1 MAAATGPSFWL
12 GNETL
17 KVPLALFALNRQRL
31 CERLRKN
38 TAVQAGS
45 AVVLQGGEET
55 QRYCTDTGVL
65 FRQESFFHWAFGVT
79 EPGCYGVI
87 NVDTGT
93 STLFVPRLPP
103 SHATW
108 MGKIHSKEHF
118 KEKYAVDDVQYTD
131 EIASVLTSRSPSVL
145 LTLRGVNTDSGSICR
160 EASFEGISK
169 FNVNNTILHPE
180 IVECRVFKTDMEL
193 EVLRYTNKISSEAH
207 REVMKAVKVGMK
219 EYEMESLFEHYCY
232 SRGGMRHSSY
242 TCICGSGEN
251 SAVLHYGHA
260 GAPNDKTI
268 QDGDM
273 WSLSDVVAPR
283 NLCPHAPGSLPSAQ
297 AIPGPSESTN
307 HRPFSFVAS
316 KDPNVFDM
324 GGEYYC
330 FASDITCS
338 FPANGKFTP
347 DQKAIYEAVLRSC
360 RAVMSAMKPG
370 VWWPDMHRLADRIH
384 LEELTRIGLLTGS
397 VDAMVQVHLGAV
409 FMPHGL
415 GHLLGLDV
423 HDVGGYPEGVD
434 RIDEPGLQRLRTA
447 RHLEP
452 RMVLTVEPGIYF
464 IDHLLDEALA
474 DPARSCFFN
483 REVLQRFRAFG
494 GVRIEEDVVVTDT
507 GMELLTCVPR
517 TVEEVEACMAGQ
529 DKAFAPFSGP
539 K

>member
-1 MAAATGPSFWL
+1 RAATPGPSFWL

-17 KVPLALFALNRQRL
+17 KVPLALFVLNRRRL

-38 TAVQAGS
+38 PAVQAGS
-45 AVVLQGGEET
+45 VVVLQGGEET

-87 NVDTGT
+87 DIDSGT

-118 KEKYAVDDVQYTD
+118 KEKYAVDDVHYAD

-145 LTLRGVNTDSGSICR
+145 LTLRGVNTDSGSVFLGPGNCLLL
-160 EASFEGISK
+160 SS
-169 FNVNNTILHPE
+169 TSS
-180 IVECRVFKTDMEL
+180 RVFKTDMEL

-219 EYEMESLFEHYCY
+219 EYEMESLF
-232 SRGGMRHSSY
+232 
-242 TCICGSGEN
+242 
-251 SAVLHYGHA
+251 
-260 GAPNDKTI
+260 
-268 QDGDM
+268 
-273 WSLSDVVAPR
+273 
-283 NLCPHAPGSLPSAQ
+283 
-297 AIPGPSESTN
+297 
-307 HRPFSFVAS
+307 
-316 KDPNVFDM
+316 DM
-324 GGEYYC
+324 GGDYYC

-338 FPANGKFTP
+338 FPANGKFTE

-360 RAVMSAMKPG
+360 RAVMNSMKPG
-370 VWWPDMHRLADRIH
+370 VWWPDMHRLADRVH
-384 LEELTRIGLLTGS
+384 LEELTRIGILTGS

-415 GHLLGLDV
+415 GHFLGIDV
-423 HDVGGYPEGVD
+423 HDVGGYPEGVE
-434 RIDEPGLQRLRTA
+434 RIDEPGLRSLRTA
-447 RHLEP
+447 RHLQAG
-452 RMVLTVEPGIYF
+452 MVLTVEPGIYF

-474 DPARSCFFN
+474 DPARACFFN
-483 REVLQRFRAFG
+483 REVLQRFRGFG
-494 GVRIEEDVVVTDT
+494 GVRIEEDVVVTNS

-517 TVEEVEACMAGQ
+517 TVEEIEACMAGR
-529 DKAFAPFSGP
+529 DKAFVPFSGP

>member
-17 KVPLALFALNRQRL
+17 KVPLALFALNRRRL

-38 TAVQAGS
+38 PAVQAGS
-45 AVVLQGGEET
+45 VVVLQGGEET

-79 EPGCYGVI
+79 EPGCYGTMD
-87 NVDTGT
+87 VDTGM
-93 STLFVPRLPP
+93 STLFVPRFPP

-131 EIASVLTSRSPSVL
+131 EIASILTSRSPSVL

-169 FNVNNTILHPE
+169 FNVSNTILHPE
-180 IVECRVFKTDMEL
+180 IVEC
-193 EVLRYTNKISSEAH
+193 
-207 REVMKAVKVGMK
+207 
-219 EYEMESLFEHYCY
+219 LFEHYCF

-273 WSLSDVVAPR
+273 
-283 NLCPHAPGSLPSAQ
+283 C
-297 AIPGPSESTN
+297 
-307 HRPFSFVAS
+307 
-316 KDPNVFDM
+316 VFDM

-338 FPANGKFTP
+338 FPANGKFTL

-384 LEELTRIGLLTGS
+384 LEELTRIGILTGS
-397 VDAMVQVHLGAV
+397 VDAMVQAHLGAV

-415 GHLLGLDV
+415 GHFMGIDV

-434 RIDEPGLQRLRTA
+434 RIDEPGLRHLRTA

-452 RMVLTVEPGIYF
+452 GMVLTVEPGIYF

-474 DPARSCFFN
+474 DPARACFFN
-483 REVLQRFRAFG
+483 REVLRRFRGFG
-494 GVRIEEDVVVTDT
+494 GVRIEEDVVVTDS

-517 TVEEVEACMAGQ
+517 TVEEVEECMAGR

>member
-17 KVPLALFALNRQRL
+17 KVPLALFALNRRRL

-38 TAVQAGS
+38 PAVQAGS
-45 AVVLQGGEET
+45 VVVLQGGEET

-79 EPGCYGVI
+79 EPGCYGTMD
-87 NVDTGT
+87 VDTGM
-93 STLFVPRLPP
+93 STLFVPRFPP

-131 EIASVLTSRSPSVL
+131 EIASILTSRSPSV

-169 FNVNNTILHPE
+169 FNVSNTILHPE
-180 IVECRVFKTDMEL
+180 IVEC
-193 EVLRYTNKISSEAH
+193 
-207 REVMKAVKVGMK
+207 
-219 EYEMESLFEHYCY
+219 LFEHYCF

-273 WSLSDVVAPR
+273 
-283 NLCPHAPGSLPSAQ
+283 C
-297 AIPGPSESTN
+297 
-307 HRPFSFVAS
+307 
-316 KDPNVFDM
+316 VFDM

-338 FPANGKFTP
+338 FPANGKFTL

-384 LEELTRIGLLTGS
+384 LEELTRIGILTGS
-397 VDAMVQVHLGAV
+397 VDAMVQAHLGAV

-415 GHLLGLDV
+415 GHFMGIDV

-434 RIDEPGLQRLRTA
+434 RIDEPGLRHLRTA

-452 RMVLTVEPGIYF
+452 GMVLTVEPGIYF

-474 DPARSCFFN
+474 DPARACFFN
-483 REVLQRFRAFG
+483 REVLRRFRGFG
-494 GVRIEEDVVVTDT
+494 GVRIEEDVVVTDS

-517 TVEEVEACMAGQ
+517 TVEEVEECMAGR

>member
-31 CERLRKN
+31 CERLRQN
-38 TAVQAGS
+38 PAVQAGS
-45 AVVLQGGEET
+45 VVLLQGGEET

-79 EPGCYGVI
+79 DPGCYGAIDVG
-87 NVDTGT
+87 TGK
-93 STLFVPRLPP
+93 STLFVPRLPA
-103 SHATW
+103 SYATW
-108 MGKIHSKEHF
+108 MGKIHSKEYF
-118 KEKYAVDDVQYTD
+118 KEKYAVDDVQYAD
-131 EIASVLTSRSPSVL
+131 EIASVLTSQSPSVL
-145 LTLRGVNTDSGSICR
+145 LTLRGVNTDSGSVCR
-160 EASFEGISK
+160 EASFEGISR

-180 IVECRVFKTDMEL
+180 IVEC
-193 EVLRYTNKISSEAH
+193 
-207 REVMKAVKVGMK
+207 
-219 EYEMESLFEHYCY
+219 LFEHYCY

-260 GAPNDKTI
+260 GAPNDRTI

-273 WSLSDVVAPR
+273 CL
-283 NLCPHAPGSLPSAQ
+283 
-297 AIPGPSESTN
+297 
-307 HRPFSFVAS
+307 
-316 KDPNVFDM
+316 FDM

-330 FASDITCS
+330 FSSDITCS
-338 FPANGKFTP
+338 FPANGKFTA

-384 LEELTRIGLLTGS
+384 LEELTHIGVLTGS

-415 GHLLGLDV
+415 GHFLGIDV
-423 HDVGGYPEGVD
+423 HDVGGYPEGVE
-434 RIDEPGLQRLRTA
+434 RIDEPGLRSLRTA
-447 RHLEP
+447 RQLEP
-452 RMVLTVEPGIYF
+452 GMVLTVEPGIYF

-474 DPARSCFFN
+474 DPARACFFN
-483 REVLQRFRAFG
+483 REVLQRFRGFG
-494 GVRIEEDVVVTDT
+494 GVRIEEDVAVTDS

-517 TVEEVEACMAGQ
+517 TVEEIEACMAGS
-529 DKAFAPFSGP
+529 DKAFTPFSGP

>member
-1 MAAATGPSFWL
+1 MAAAAGPSFWL

-17 KVPLALFALNRQRL
+17 KVPLALFALNRRRL

-38 TAVQAGS
+38 PALQAGS
-45 AVVLQGGEET
+45 VVVLQGGEET

-79 EPGCYGVI
+79 EPGCYGMMD
-87 NVDTGT
+87 VDTGM
-93 STLFVPRLPP
+93 STLFVPRFPP

-180 IVECRVFKTDMEL
+180 IVEC
-193 EVLRYTNKISSEAH
+193 
-207 REVMKAVKVGMK
+207 
-219 EYEMESLFEHYCY
+219 LFEHYCF

-260 GAPNDKTI
+260 GAPNNKTI

-273 WSLSDVVAPR
+273 
-283 NLCPHAPGSLPSAQ
+283 C
-297 AIPGPSESTN
+297 
-307 HRPFSFVAS
+307 
-316 KDPNVFDM
+316 VFDM

-338 FPANGKFTP
+338 FPANGKFTL
-347 DQKAIYEAVLRSC
+347 DQKAIYEAVLRSS
-360 RAVMSAMKPG
+360 RAVMNTMKPG

-384 LEELTRIGLLTGS
+384 LEELTRIGVLTGS
-397 VDAMVQVHLGAV
+397 VDAMVQAHLGAV

-415 GHLLGLDV
+415 GHFMGIDV

-434 RIDEPGLQRLRTA
+434 RMDEPGLRHLRTA

-452 RMVLTVEPGIYF
+452 GMVLTVEPGIYF

-474 DPARSCFFN
+474 DPARACFFN
-483 REVLQRFRAFG
+483 PEVLQRFRGFG
-494 GVRIEEDVVVTDT
+494 GVRIEEDVVVTDS

-517 TVEEVEACMAGQ
+517 TVEEVEECMAGR

>member
-17 KVPLALFALNRQRL
+17 KVPLALFGLNRQRL

-38 TAVQAGS
+38 PAVQAGS
-45 AVVLQGGEET
+45 VVLLQGGEDT

-79 EPGCYGVI
+79 DPGCYGTIDVG
-87 NVDTGT
+87 TGT
-93 STLFVPRLPP
+93 STLFVPRLPA
-103 SHATW
+103 SYATW
-108 MGKIHSKEHF
+108 MGKIHSKEYF

-131 EIASVLTSRSPSVL
+131 EIASVLTSQSPSVL
-145 LTLRGVNTDSGSICR
+145 LTLRGVNTDSGSVCR
-160 EASFEGISK
+160 EASFEGISR

-180 IVECRVFKTDMEL
+180 IVEC
-193 EVLRYTNKISSEAH
+193 
-207 REVMKAVKVGMK
+207 
-219 EYEMESLFEHYCY
+219 LFEHYCY

-260 GAPNDKTI
+260 GAPNDRTI

-273 WSLSDVVAPR
+273 CL
-283 NLCPHAPGSLPSAQ
+283 
-297 AIPGPSESTN
+297 
-307 HRPFSFVAS
+307 
-316 KDPNVFDM
+316 FDM

-330 FASDITCS
+330 FSSDITCS
-338 FPANGKFTP
+338 FPANGKFTA

-370 VWWPDMHRLADRIH
+370 VWWPDMHRLADRVH
-384 LEELTRIGLLTGS
+384 LEELVRIGILNGS
-397 VDAMVQVHLGAV
+397 IDAMVQAHLGAV

-415 GHLLGLDV
+415 GHFLGIDV
-423 HDVGGYPEGVD
+423 HDVGGYPEGVE
-434 RIDEPGLQRLRTA
+434 RIDEPGLRSLRTA

-452 RMVLTVEPGIYF
+452 RMVLTVEPGLYF

-474 DPARSCFFN
+474 DPARACFFN
-483 REVLQRFRAFG
+483 REVLQRFRGFG
-494 GVRIEEDVVVTDT
+494 GVRIEEDVVVTDS

-517 TVEEVEACMAGQ
+517 TVEEIEACMAGR
-529 DKAFAPFSGP
+529 DKAFTPFSGP

>member
-1 MAAATGPSFWL
+1 MAAAAGPSFWL

-38 TAVQAGS
+38 PAVQAGCV
-45 AVVLQGGEET
+45 VVLQGGEET

-79 EPGCYGVI
+79 EPGCYGI
-87 NVDTGT
+87 IDVDTGK
-93 STLFVPRLPP
+93 STLFVPRLPA

-118 KEKYAVDDVQYTD
+118 KKKYAVDDVQYTD
-131 EIASVLTSRSPSVL
+131 EIASVLTSRKPSVL

-169 FNVNNTILHPE
+169 FKVNNTILHPE
-180 IVECRVFKTDMEL
+180 IVEC
-193 EVLRYTNKISSEAH
+193 
-207 REVMKAVKVGMK
+207 
-219 EYEMESLFEHYCY
+219 LFEHYCY

-260 GAPNDKTI
+260 GAPNDRTI
-268 QDGDM
+268 QNGDM
-273 WSLSDVVAPR
+273 CL
-283 NLCPHAPGSLPSAQ
+283 
-297 AIPGPSESTN
+297 
-307 HRPFSFVAS
+307 
-316 KDPNVFDM
+316 FDM

-338 FPANGKFTP
+338 FPANGKFTA
-347 DQKAIYEAVLRSC
+347 DQKAIYEAVLRSS
-360 RAVMSAMKPG
+360 RAIMDAMKPG

-384 LEELTRIGLLTGS
+384 LEELTQMGLLSGS
-397 VDAMVQVHLGAV
+397 VDAMVQAHLGAV

-415 GHLLGLDV
+415 GHFLGIDV
-423 HDVGGYPEGVD
+423 HDVGGYPEGVE
-434 RIDEPGLQRLRTA
+434 RIDEPGLRSLRTA
-447 RHLEP
+447 RCLQP
-452 RMVLTVEPGIYF
+452 GMVLTVEPGIYF

-474 DPARSCFFN
+474 DSARACFFN
-483 REVLQRFRAFG
+483 REVLQRFRGFG
-494 GVRIEEDVVVTDT
+494 GVRIEDDVVVTDS
-507 GMELLTCVPR
+507 GIELLTCVPR
-517 TVEEVEACMAGQ
+517 TVEEIEACMAGC
-529 DKAFAPFSGP
+529 DKAFTSFSGP